1 MLIGEV
7 FSLYKAIP
15 SFMAQPI
22 NLRFPTYFPPPHR
35 PLLLLLLPPMR
46 LNFLGSG
53 GKGPNVSANFHQKT
67 GACFFFFT
75 FPAHLRFVS
84 CPLASFPEAGVLLS
98 DENGLAYPAIFWT
111 VSLFARTIP
120 TWAKSNQFF
129 LVKHEKTKFSHQIIL
144 FACSFG

>member
-53 GKGPNVSANFHQKT
+53 GKGPNVSANFHQNT
-67 GACFFFFT
+67 GACFFLPFRLIFALSLVPWPPSQKPVYFF
-75 FPAHLRFVS
+75 PMRMALHIPQSSGRYRCS
-84 CPLASFPEAGVLLS
+84 REQYPLGQNQISF
-98 DENGLAYPAIFWT
+98 FW
-111 VSLFARTIP
+111 
-120 TWAKSNQFF
+120 
-129 LVKHEKTKFSHQIIL
+129 
-144 FACSFG
+144 